1 MGRARNVAGDRIRTG
16 TVHADQGILS
26 PRCLPFHH
34 SGAGP
39 EPNDGSDAGSNLGA
53 PPPPRTHL
61 TVTPGAYYRWDV
73 YALVEIKGKQYR
85 VSPGTE
91 IVVDRLSAAQA
102 ESFDLDSVLLL
113 SDGRDVRVGNPYVAD
128 ARVRARV
135 AGEERGRKIRVSTY
149 RRRKRTQRTRGHRQ
163 RYTRLVIED
172 VVAGAAGE
180 AAAS

>member
-1 MGRARNVAGDRIRTG
+1 M
-16 TVHADQGILS
+16 
-26 PRCLPFHH
+26 
-34 SGAGP
+34 
-39 EPNDGSDAGSNLGA
+39 
-53 PPPPRTHL
+53 
-61 TVTPGAYYRWDV
+61 

-91 IVVDRLSAAQA
+91 IVVDRLSAAQ

-113 SDGRDVRVGNPYVAD
+113 SDGHDVLVGNPYVAD

-163 RYTRLVIED
+163 RYTRLLIED